1 MRFRLRRR
9 LEGRWRRRLDGRS
22 RGRRF
27 PHLLCSRFPLL
38 PLLCRRRRRRPL
50 GADLARLRSMR
61 PRDAVDGV
69 RPGRHEKAAR
79 ETNGRSGGAGGG
91 GKSRARV
98 CGGAG
103 ERGVAQVGRGRG
115 DVGAAVHRRNFA
127 GGGAGG
133 ARAGERARAAG
144 DFSGSWGIR
153 ARFPFPRALDGRPQ
167 INRRRYRFVPRA
179 GRLSRAR
186 FFSRVC
192 WSMRNGPARVKRPV
206 YPARGVFA
214 AAVGDAL
221 IPSKRPTSHR

>member
-9 LEGRWRRRLDGRS
+9 LEGRWRRFEGRW
-22 RGRRF
+22 RRRF
-27 PHLLCSRFPLL
+27 PHPLRSRFPLL
-38 PLLCRRRRRRPL
+38 LLLCRPL
-50 GADLARLRSMR
+50 GEDLARLRSRR
-61 PRDAVDGV
+61 PRDAVDGA

-79 ETNGRSGGAGGG
+79 ERSGGAGGG

-144 DFSGSWGIR
+144 DFSGSWGFR
-153 ARFPFPRALDGRPQ
+153 ARSSFPRALDGTLE
-167 INRRRYRFVPRA
+167 V
-179 GRLSRAR
+179 
-186 FFSRVC
+186 
-192 WSMRNGPARVKRPV
+192 
-206 YPARGVFA
+206 
-214 AAVGDAL
+214 
-221 IPSKRPTSHR
+221 